1 MTATTDDVATA
12 LRLGWA
18 VAEVRGR
25 NWSHGPR
32 PAASPLPSEPG
43 DVLPLRSQRTGSAS
57 RRESVSAL
65 VSLTRRLEMEGAAEF
80 EAELAEVLPPFTPEG
95 DALLVDDG
103 GEEVGAEWDRI
114 AASFIDW
121 DGRIQDEL
129 TQRGEHLANAYLLAR
144 GVAECYW
151 GLGPERSWTSGSA
164 VTAVSPA
171 FLLGEER
178 RRELT
183 RMLGRLGP
191 DTIHP
196 LSAAGISGSLEAWG
210 DVATDDAWSRDPR
223 MRATLYEQVRQ
234 WYQLLMLGQDP
245 TTLIRPYAR
254 LTSWRYLFRAART
267 FLPQAVLVFVALGLV
282 AAFFVVTG
290 LDGSTWVSPVLATG
304 GFGAF
309 AFAGLLAKGQSAAQ
323 RLVTRLKQDA
333 YTDLVAISV
342 AIVPPYPSGKRG
354 RSGRRSPSGRQV
366 RRQLEKAVRR
376 RLLTPPTS
384 PPPD

>member
-1 MTATTDDVATA
+1 MTVTTETEQTVATA

-25 NWSHGPR
+25 NWPDGPR
-32 PAASPLPSEPG
+32 PTATSLPRIPG

-57 RRESVSAL
+57 RRESVKTL
-65 VSLTRRLEMEGAAEF
+65 VSLVRQIGLVDADEF
-80 EAELAEVLPPFTPEG
+80 EAELATVLPPFASESG
-95 DALLVDDG
+95 ASVAEDAKLD
-103 GEEVGAEWDRI
+103 AETDWRRI
-114 AASFIDW
+114 AELFLDW

-129 TQRGEHLANAYLLAR
+129 TQRGEHVANAYLLGR

-151 GLGPERSWTSGSA
+151 GLGPEDAWAYDGE
-164 VTAVSPA
+164 VTAVSLA

-183 RMLGRLGP
+183 RMLGRLAP

-210 DVATDDAWSRDPR
+210 DVAADQTWSRDPR
-223 MRATLYEQVRQ
+223 MRALLHEQVRA
-234 WYQLLMLGQDP
+234 WYQLLILGQDP

-254 LTSWRYLFRAART
+254 LTNTRYLVRAART
-267 FLPQAVLVFVALGLV
+267 FWPQVVLAVLALALV
-282 AAFFVVTG
+282 AAFFAVTDLEG
-290 LDGSTWVSPVLATG
+290 TTWVSPVLATG

-309 AFAGLLAKGQSAAQ
+309 AIAGLLARGQSAAQ
-323 RLVTRLKQDA
+323 RLVTRMRQDA

-342 AIVPPYPSGKRG
+342 AIVPPYPSGEG
-354 RSGRRSPSGRQV
+354 GPTVRQA
-366 RRQLEKAVRR
+366 RKQLERAVRR

-384 PPPD
+384 PPPA

>member
-1 MTATTDDVATA
+1 MTDTVESLEPVATA

-25 NWSHGPR
+25 NWPQGPR
-32 PAASPLPSEPG
+32 PTASPLPPVPG

-57 RRESVSAL
+57 RRESVRTL
-65 VSLTRRLEMEGAAEF
+65 VALTRQLGIAGAGEF
-80 EAELAEVLPPFTPEG
+80 EAGLVEVLPPFTAAGEASLTDG
-95 DALLVDDG
+95 NQDAG
-103 GEEVGAEWDRI
+103 PTWDRV
-114 AASFIDW
+114 AEFFLDW
-121 DGRIQDEL
+121 DGRFQDQL
-129 TQRGEHLANAYLLAR
+129 TLRGEHVANAYLLGR

-151 GLGPERSWTSGSA
+151 GLGPDHAWTSDGE

-171 FLLGEER
+171 FLLGEDR

-210 DVATDDAWSRDPR
+210 DVAADETWARDPQ
-223 MRATLYEQVRQ
+223 MRALLYEQVRQ
-234 WYQLLMLGQDP
+234 WYQLLILGQDP

-254 LTSWRYLFRAART
+254 LTSTRYLTRAART
-267 FLPQAVLVFVALGLV
+267 FWPQAVIAVIALGLV
-282 AAFFVVTG
+282 AAFFVVAD
-290 LDGSTWVSPVLATG
+290 LDGTSWVSPVLATG
-304 GFGAF
+304 SFGAF
-309 AFAGLLAKGQSAAQ
+309 AVAGLLARGQSAAQ
-323 RLVTRLKQDA
+323 RLVTRMRQDA

-342 AIVPPYPSGKRG
+342 AIVPPYPSRAGG
-354 RSGRRSPSGRQV
+354 PTMRQA
-366 RRQLEKAVRR
+366 RKQMERAVRR

-384 PPPD
+384 PPPG